1 MNYHT
6 PVPFDKHHII
16 AYYHAVCKGTEEGF
30 VVLFILYT
38 L

>member
-16 AYYHAVCKGTEEGF
+16 ANHAVCKGTEEGF